1 MKIPPNG
8 VIRIGDKEYLKVSAR
23 LQMFR
28 STYSAETSWKIIN
41 EIVNISDTGVIFK
54 SSIVNPDD
62 KVVSVGH
69 GYNDRVNDK
78 SMEKAETCAVGRALA
93 FFDHQFGGDYEIASA
108 DEIEK
113 MVDMTTGEIKSNGTP
128 TELAQ
133 ELNQI
138 QNQLKTK
145 NGNGVFI
152 MPSGKHKGVKI
163 TEVPASYMEWCL
175 ENGKFGSDIKPK
187 AIEEL
192 RRRKA
197 SQTPV
202 EADDLPF

>member
-1 MKIPPNG
+1 MKIPLNG
-8 VIRIGDKEYLKVSAR
+8 VIKIGDKKYLKVSAR

-28 STYSAETSWKIIN
+28 SSYSAEKNWKIIN

-62 KVVSVGH
+62 KVVSIGH
-69 GYNDRVNDK
+69 GYNDKVNDK

-113 MVDMTTGEIKSNGTP
+113 MDDMTTGTS
-128 TELAQ
+128 TELER

-138 QNQLKTK
+138 QDQLKTK
-145 NGNGVFI
+145 NANGVFV
-152 MPSGKHKGVKI
+152 MPGGKHKGVKI
-163 TEVPASYMEWCL
+163 TEVPTDYMVWCL
-175 ENGKFGSDIKPK
+175 QNNKFNDDVKPK
-187 AIEEL
+187 ALAEMK
-192 RRRKA
+192 RRNDAKDPEH
-197 SQTPV
+197 QIPD
-202 EADDLPF
+202 EFDDGLPF